1 VTPESAEVGSL
12 QAEAD
17 DRSNIHVAT
26 VPWWRQTKWEASI
39 AFLLFIA
46 PMIIGLAIFTFLPI
60 IWGTLISFSEARN
73 TLSIGNWVGF
83 DNYVS
88 ILSNREFRSSLLT
101 IVVFAA
107 FIVPLTFFLAL
118 GIALLV
124 NSVGF
129 GRSFFRSAF
138 FIPTAISYVVASI
151 VWKMGIF
158 NGLPYGFANMVLYW
172 FGSNEIIAWIG
183 ETSPPYYWL
192 VLVTCRLWLQVG
204 FYMIIFLAGLQE
216 IDKSLYEA
224 AYVDG
229 AKPGWRTFWTITFP
243 LLRNTSIAVL
253 LLNFIAAFQ
262 AFDEFINILGGV
274 GSSGNLSL
282 ARPPLVYLYQV
293 AIGNQD
299 YGRGSAGALIL
310 TAIIITVTVVQGRI
324 FGFGRR
330 N

>member
-1 VTPESAEVGSL
+1 MAVAERIEQPSPTPSPGV
-12 QAEAD
+12 
-17 DRSNIHVAT
+17 HVAK
-26 VPWWRQTKWEASI
+26 VPWWRQSKWEASF

-60 IWGTLISFSEARN
+60 VWGTLISFSEARN

-83 DNYVS
+83 DNYVDV
-88 ILSNREFRSSLLT
+88 LSNAQFRDSIYT
-101 IVVFAA
+101 IIIFAA
-107 FIVPLTFFLAL
+107 FIVPITFFFSL
-118 GIALLV
+118 GLALLV

-129 GRSFFRSAF
+129 GRAFFRSAF

-158 NGLPYGFANMVLYW
+158 NGLPYGFANMVIYW
-172 FGSNEIIAWIG
+172 FGSNQVIAWIG
-183 ETSPPYYWL
+183 ETDPPYYWL

-216 IDKSLYEA
+216 IDRSLYEA

-229 AKPGWRTFWTITFP
+229 ARPGWKTFWTITFP
-243 LLRNTSIAVL
+243 MLRNTSIAVL

-262 AFDEFINILGGV
+262 AFDEFVNILGGV
-274 GSSGNLSL
+274 GSTGNISL

-310 TAIIITVTVVQGRI
+310 TALIIFVTIVQGRI
-324 FGFGRR
+324 FGFGQRR
-330 N
+330 

>member
-1 VTPESAEVGSL
+1 M

-17 DRSNIHVAT
+17 NRSNIYVAK

-216 IDKSLYEA
+216 IDRSLYEA

-274 GSSGNLSL
+274 GSAGNLSL

>member
-1 VTPESAEVGSL
+1 VAAS
-12 QAEAD
+12 
-17 DRSNIHVAT
+17 DRSEPLNVHTVT
-26 VPWWRQTKWEASI
+26 VPWWRQTKWEASF
-39 AFLLFIA
+39 AFLVFIA
-46 PMIIGLAIFTFLPI
+46 PMIIGLSIFTFLPI

-83 DNYVS
+83 DNYVDV
-88 ILSNREFRSSLLT
+88 LGNREFRRSLVT

-107 FIVPLTFFLAL
+107 FIVPLTFFFSL
-118 GIALLV
+118 GLALLV

-129 GRSFFRSAF
+129 GRTFFRSVF

-172 FGSNEIIAWIG
+172 FGSDRVIAWIG

-192 VLVTCRLWLQVG
+192 VLVTARLWLQVG

-216 IDKSLYEA
+216 IDRSLYEA

-229 AKPGWRTFWTITFP
+229 ARPGWRTFWTITFP

-262 AFDEFINILGGV
+262 AFDEFVNILGGV
-274 GSSGNLSL
+274 GSTGNISL
-282 ARPPLVYLYQV
+282 ARPPLVYLYQI

-310 TAIIITVTVVQGRI
+310 TVIIIIVTIVQGRI
-324 FGFGRR
+324 FGFGQRQ
-330 N
+330 

>member
-1 VTPESAEVGSL
+1 VAVS
-12 QAEAD
+12 
-17 DRSNIHVAT
+17 DRSEPLNFHTVT
-26 VPWWRQTKWEASI
+26 VPWWRQTRWEASF
-39 AFLLFIA
+39 AFLMFIA

-83 DNYVS
+83 DNYVDV
-88 ILSNREFRSSLLT
+88 LGNREFRRSLVT

-107 FIVPLTFFLAL
+107 FIVPLTFFVSL
-118 GIALLV
+118 GLALLV
-124 NSVGF
+124 NSIGF
-129 GRSFFRSAF
+129 GRTFFRSVF

-172 FGSNEIIAWIG
+172 FGSDRVIAWIG

-192 VLVTCRLWLQVG
+192 VLVTARLWLQVG

-216 IDKSLYEA
+216 IDQSLYEA

-229 AKPGWRTFWTITFP
+229 ARPGWRTFWTITFP

-274 GSSGNLSL
+274 GSTGNISL

-310 TAIIITVTVVQGRI
+310 TAIIIFITIVQGRI
-324 FGFGRR
+324 FGFGQRR
-330 N
+330 